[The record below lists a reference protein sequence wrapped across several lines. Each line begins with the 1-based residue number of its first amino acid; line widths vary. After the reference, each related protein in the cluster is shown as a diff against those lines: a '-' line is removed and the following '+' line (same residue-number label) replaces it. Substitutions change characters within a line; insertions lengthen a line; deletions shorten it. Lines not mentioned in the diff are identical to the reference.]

1 MLPYYCSL
9 EDVKMEKSSTGIMT
23 QAIVD
28 FLILNIP
35 IFSKLKSNELMGIEQ
50 YMKILDVIPGEIVFE
65 EGERGD
71 YVCFVVEGSLEVLKK
86 TGSGE
91 NIVIS
96 TLSKGRSIGEMA
108 IIDDL
113 PRSATV
119 RAKYKSTLLT
129 LSRENFDYII
139 AKYPDIGVKI
149 LKGLSSLLCMNLRK
163 TSNRLAEYMLPL
175 S

>member
-1 MLPYYCSL
+1 
-9 EDVKMEKSSTGIMT
+9 MEESITGIMT
-23 QAIVD
+23 QAIID

-35 IFSKLKSNELMGIEQ
+35 IFSRLKDKELMGIEQ
-50 YMKILDVIPGEIVFE
+50 YMKILEVIPGEIIFK

-71 YVCFVVEGSLEVLKK
+71 YVCFVVEGSLDVLKK
-86 TGSGE
+86 TESGE
-91 NIVIS
+91 SIVIS
-96 TLSKGRSIGEMA
+96 TLAKGRSIGEMA

-119 RAKYKSTLLT
+119 KAKYKSTLLT
-129 LSRENFDYII
+129 LSRESFDYILT
-139 AKYPDIGVKI
+139 KHPDIGVKI
-149 LKGLSSLLCMNLRK
+149 LKGLASLLCMNLRK